1 MAVLLK
7 PVVVYAFYNSV
18 TFSPGDRVTVWQEK
32 FYCPHCIDQ
41 VCSAPNVSSATKKN
55 TFQSPLSVTDDEG
68 CISASDIASPHYVPE
83 QFTDS
88 NQPHNNYS
96 CISSTGLPQKSRS
109 ILRRP
114 AAEKN
119 GLHASKERG
128 YLSTDSGLGE
138 RVCDSST
145 LDESNLRH
153 FSNEYSDQD
162 RASIQKKS
170 LTLCLSIY
178 PDKVSPVPNN
188 NRYKRNVSSTALSSY
203 SQPRQFHLPE
213 PGKSRFLPPGLKLW
227 TTLFGRST
235 SSAIPPYTT
244 STPRSNNLTNN
255 YNNESNNNNGI
266 ITSRSL
272 NKPIASSAVNLSDDR
287 TKSDKSTATATTKT
301 TRISSGTPVNGHTN
315 PLSPNSVYMNGI
327 HHSGPII
334 LNDHELTL
342 ETRKLACLPAGQLR
356 DKSVPAPIERYDWPA
371 PPASGVV
378 LAELM
383 RERRQRRRE
392 RARLSGTQFSGDP
405 DDLESQEAL
414 SIDYSFDGVPDTI
427 TDNSAAHTGIGQAI
441 LREEAES
448 KRRSRSQT
456 YLDPVSASRTPS
468 AAVEP
473 SFKPRY
479 ATHQFALLNRESA
492 TTMTTT
498 TSIST
503 HHNNISRFGAAT
515 MPTST
520 TPVISGHT

>member
-1 MAVLLK
+1 MGKIYCEKCHRKCRGDVLRVASKYFHKDCFKCTKCNISLEHGGFFMK
-7 PVVVYAFYNSV
+7 DGGFYCQDDYQRYFVAKCKICSEDLTGEVVTALSFSFHRECFKCNDCSV

-41 VCSAPNVSSATKKN
+41 VCSAPN
-55 TFQSPLSVTDDEG
+55 
-68 CISASDIASPHYVPE
+68 
-83 QFTDS
+83 
-88 NQPHNNYS
+88 
-96 CISSTGLPQKSRS
+96 
-109 ILRRP
+109 
-114 AAEKN
+114 
-119 GLHASKERG
+119 ERG

-162 RASIQKKS
+162 RASIQKEESHTLSFHLSRQS
-170 LTLCLSIY
+170 LSGRIPSSNYGRYLNQSYIHLTGQA
-178 PDKVSPVPNN
+178 PVPNN

-301 TRISSGTPVNGHTN
+301 TRISS
-315 PLSPNSVYMNGI
+315 VYMNGI

-356 DKSVPAPIERYDWPA
+356 DKSVPAPIEP
-371 PPASGVV
+371 
-378 LAELM
+378 ELM